1 MQKKLLFFLLIFLC
15 IFPFASADLVIPFSP
30 PITPVLGFLYTREP
44 FWPITAFIIDFI
56 VDSFLLA
63 VFMML
68 FLGKDYLQKNLKLF
82 FKTAILITIAGAI
95 ADAIGVTFLFL
106 LGFTSIFLV
115 SIAPSI
121 LIVFLLFGFL
131 LTIFLIGIFDYLILT
146 NYTKLSKSN
155 AGTIASLLAILTN
168 PFLLWIVLTIIF
180 SLAPKPSSY
189 SDLSFPIGATSYK
202 LKDAAT
208 KLAQHYKT
216 DIVEFNS
223 GYIMDAK
230 TIITTAEVGLDEDQL
245 CLSLGDFSDE
255 AGLWEV
261 GNNHEYIKY
270 KGNEPKDVKISIVC
284 DVGEHLNEAVEA
296 FGEAGILNP
305 DWLDG
310 CGCIG
315 SDDICCLIALRDSNA

>member
-106 LGFTSIFLV
+106 GWSMQSPIPDWTVLFSVILLSFIIF
-115 SIAPSI
+115 
-121 LIVFLLFGFL
+121 
-131 LTIFLIGIFDYLILT
+131 IFDYLILAK
-146 NYTKLSKSN
+146 YTKISEGK
-155 AGTIASLLAILTN
+155 AKRISLCLAILTN
-168 PFLLWIVLTIIF
+168 PLFLWIICMRISFLLL
-180 SLAPKPSSY
+180 PYSY
-189 SDLSFPIGATSYK
+189 SEMYYLPPVKQVSDK
-202 LKDAAT
+202 LKDAVSKPT
-208 KLAQHYKT
+208 QHYKT
-216 DIVEFNS
+216 DITRFDS